1 MILARKLLMAAGITP
16 PTGQQI
22 FGFPSGI
29 SSFLV
34 PPGVTSVCIACIGA
48 GVDGWVA
55 PSGTSGG
62 GGACAWSNDIP
73 VTPGETLQV
82 QVGARRTW
90 SDTRGPGETW
100 VRRSGLNLVM
110 AVPGINS
117 NGGVASDC
125 VGDNRFSG
133 RNGGTAIG
141 GSAAGLRG
149 TLPAALFQRGGT
161 GVQFGFASWQQKT
174 NTHSNVIFRYG
185 GEAAGGGGAGGVSGS
200 NPPPGAVGG
209 AIIIWGPGRGFS
221 LSSNDY

>member
-1 MILARKLLMAAGITP
+1 MTLAKRLLMAAGVTP

-29 SSFLV
+29 TSFLV
-34 PPGVTSVCIACIGA
+34 PPGVTSVCIACVGA
-48 GVDGWVA
+48 GVDGIVA

-62 GGACAWSNDIP
+62 GGACAWSNNIP

-82 QVGARRTW
+82 QVGARRARA
-90 SDTRGPGETW
+90 DTRGPGETW
-100 VRRSGLNLVM
+100 VRRSGVNLVM

-161 GVQFGFASWQQKT
+161 GVEFGAASWQENP
-174 NTHSNVIFRYG
+174 NTIGNAIFRHG
-185 GEAAGGGGAGGVSGS
+185 GQAAGGGGAGGVSGS
-200 NPPPGAVGG
+200 IAPAGAVGG

-221 LSSNDY
+221 LASNDY